1 MHRLIVLLGMTLLLA
16 GCQTD
21 LPLAG
26 LKAQYGAPPSRYL
39 PMDGVEVHWRDEGLG
54 SKPLEDSP
62 TLAVGTSTAVPTANA
77 PSPTAAASA
86 ATPTATPTATPSATS
101 TAAFTAASTAN
112 AGMPS
117 GASAFPPPAKPAAV
131 ATPDDAPTILLLHGT
146 ASSLHTWEGWVKAMS
161 PSWRVVRLDLPG
173 FGLTGPYPSGDYS
186 PAATV
191 DFLERFADAAGLK
204 RFVIAGSSLGGQAAW
219 RYALRRPD
227 RISGLILIDATGY
240 PQNLSTSTA
249 VALQIASMPVISE
262 LMRWAPI
269 DGMVGRSLKDVYV
282 DDTLVTPELVSRYS
296 DLMRR
301 PGNRVALGDR
311 ARNAPPSTGWE
322 QLRQLKVPTLI
333 MWGGQDTWVPL
344 SMGERFKIDIAD
356 SELIVYPNLGHLPM
370 EEDPVTT
377 ARDALDFLRRR
388 VQSSASTGS
397 PTSPAS
403 SAGSMQK
410 APVPTTPAQK

>member
-1 MHRLIVLLGMTLLLA
+1 MHRLILLFGITLLLA

-39 PMDGVEVHWRDEGLG
+39 PMDGVEVHWRDEGQG
-54 SKPLEDSP
+54 SKPLDD
-62 TLAVGTSTAVPTANA
+62 
-77 PSPTAAASA
+77 TAAASLTA
-86 ATPTATPTATPSATS
+86 WTPSTATGSNAAAPAANPGLPS
-101 TAAFTAASTAN
+101 TAGSPPAAPVPN
-112 AGMPS
+112 RPPPS
-117 GASAFPPPAKPAAV
+117 GT
-131 ATPDDAPTILLLHGT
+131 TPDDTPTILLLHGT

-186 PAATV
+186 PSATV

-240 PQNLSTSTA
+240 PQNLSTTSA
-249 VALQIASMPVISE
+249 VALQLAAMPIVSE

-269 DGMVGRSLKDVYV
+269 EGMVDSSLKDVYV
-282 DDTLVTPELVSRYS
+282 DDSLVTPELVSRYS

-311 ARNAPPSTGWE
+311 ARSAQPSTGWE
-322 QLRQLKVPTLI
+322 QLRQLRVPTLI
-333 MWGGQDTWVPL
+333 MWGAQDTWVPL
-344 SMGERFKIDIAD
+344 SMGERFRQDIAG
-356 SELIVYPNLGHLPM
+356 SELIIYPNLGHLPM

-377 ARDALDFLRRR
+377 ARDAMAFLRRR
-388 VQSSASTGS
+388 VLSASPGA
-397 PTSPAS
+397 PAAS
-403 SAGSMQK
+403 SLPS
-410 APVPTTPAQK
+410 APLSTPALTGAPAQK

>member
-1 MHRLIVLLGMTLLLA
+1 MHRLILLLGMTLLLA

-54 SKPLEDSP
+54 SKPMEDSP
-62 TLAVGTSTAVPTANA
+62 TASAPAGTSSAVPAASVPKPTAV
-77 PSPTAAASA
+77 AAL
-86 ATPTATPTATPSATS
+86 
-101 TAAFTAASTAN
+101 
-112 AGMPS
+112 
-117 GASAFPPPAKPAAV
+117 
-131 ATPDDAPTILLLHGT
+131 DDAPTILLLHGT

-204 RFVIAGSSLGGQAAW
+204 RFVVAGSSLGGQAAW

-269 DGMVGRSLKDVYV
+269 EGTVGRSLKDVYV
-282 DDTLVTPELVSRYS
+282 DDTLVTPELIARYS

-344 SMGERFKIDIAD
+344 SMGERFKQDIAD

-388 VQSSASTGS
+388 VQSASPGT
-397 PTSPAS
+397 PVSPAS
-403 SAGSMQK
+403 SSASSPGSLLK
-410 APVPTTPAQK
+410 SPAPTTPNQK

>member
-1 MHRLIVLLGMTLLLA
+1 MPRLILLFGIVLLLA

-26 LKAQYGAPPSRYL
+26 LKAQYGASPSRYL
-39 PMDGVEVHWRDEGLG
+39 PMDGVEVHWRDEGQG
-54 SKPLEDSP
+54 SKPLDD
-62 TLAVGTSTAVPTANA
+62 AV
-77 PSPTAAASA
+77 AASLSA
-86 ATPTATPTATPSATS
+86 ATPSTTPGSNAGAPAGTPSAS
-101 TAAFTAASTAN
+101 GNPGPPLTAASPLTAP
-112 AGMPS
+112 AGPTIPTSS
-117 GASAFPPPAKPAAV
+117 GAA
-131 ATPDDAPTILLLHGT
+131 PDDAPTILLLHGT

-240 PQNLSTSTA
+240 PQNLSTTSA
-249 VALQIASMPVISE
+249 VALQLAAMPIVSE

-269 DGMVGRSLKDVYV
+269 EGMVGSSLKDVYV
-282 DDTLVTPELVSRYS
+282 DDSLVTPELIARYS

-311 ARNAPPSTGWE
+311 ARSAQPSTGWE
-322 QLRQLKVPTLI
+322 QLPSLKVPTLI
-333 MWGGQDTWVPL
+333 MWGAQDNWVPL
-344 SMGERFKIDIAD
+344 SMGERFKQDIRG

-377 ARDALDFLRRR
+377 ARDAMAFLRRR
-388 VQSSASTGS
+388 VLGDSSAT
-397 PTSPAS
+397 PAPS
-403 SAGSMQK
+403 SLPS
-410 APVPTTPAQK
+410 APLQAPALTVTPAQK

>member
-62 TLAVGTSTAVPTANA
+62 TLVTAGTSTAVPTANA
-77 PSPTAAASA
+77 PSPTAPASA
-86 ATPTATPTATPSATS
+86 ATPTAT
-101 TAAFTAASTAN
+101 STAN

-117 GASAFPPPAKPAAV
+117 GASALPPPAKPAAV
-131 ATPDDAPTILLLHGT
+131 AAPDDAPTILLLHGT

-240 PQNLSTSTA
+240 PQNLSTTTA

-269 DGMVGRSLKDVYV
+269 DGMVSRSLKDVYV
-282 DDTLVTPELVSRYS
+282 DDTLVTPELVSRYA

-344 SMGERFKIDIAD
+344 SMGERFKLDIAD

-388 VQSSASTGS
+388 VQSASPGT
-397 PTSPAS
+397 PVSPAS
-403 SAGSMQK
+403 SAGTMLKSP
-410 APVPTTPAQK
+410 APTTPTQK

>member
-1 MHRLIVLLGMTLLLA
+1 MSRLILLFGLTLLLA

-21 LPLAG
+21 LPLAS

-39 PMDGVEVHWRDEGLG
+39 PMDGVEVHWRDEGQG
-54 SKPLEDSP
+54 SKPLDD
-62 TLAVGTSTAVPTANA
+62 A
-77 PSPTAAASA
+77 AAASLSTSA
-86 ATPTATPTATPSATS
+86 AH
-101 TAAFTAASTAN
+101 TAASTAASTAVN
-112 AGMPS
+112 TGIGTSAA
-117 GASAFPPPAKPAAV
+117 ASAVNPGPPSTATSPPAAPGPDRPPATT
-131 ATPDDAPTILLLHGT
+131 TPDDTPTILLLHGT

-240 PQNLSTSTA
+240 PQNLSTTSA
-249 VALQIASMPVISE
+249 VALQLAAMPIISE

-269 DGMVGRSLKDVYV
+269 EGMVDSSLKDVYV
-282 DDTLVTPELVSRYS
+282 DDSLVTPELVSRYS

-311 ARNAPPSTGWE
+311 ARSAQPSTGWE

-333 MWGGQDTWVPL
+333 LWGAQDTWVPL
-344 SMGERFKIDIAD
+344 SMGERFKQDIPG

-377 ARDALDFLRRR
+377 ARDAMAFLRRR
-388 VQSSASTGS
+388 VLDA
-397 PTSPAS
+397 PP
-403 SAGSMQK
+403 QK
-410 APVPTTPAQK
+410 

>member
-1 MHRLIVLLGMTLLLA
+1 MHRLILLFGVTLLLA

-39 PMDGVEVHWRDEGLG
+39 PMDGVEVHWRDEGQG
-54 SKPLEDSP
+54 SKPLDDTPVASLTAGTP
-62 TLAVGTSTAVPTANA
+62 TAATGTNAAAPTAN
-77 PSPTAAASA
+77 SG
-86 ATPTATPTATPSATS
+86 TPSMATGS
-101 TAAFTAASTAN
+101 TAA
-112 AGMPS
+112 
-117 GASAFPPPAKPAAV
+117 PPTNRELPIG
-131 ATPDDAPTILLLHGT
+131 ATPDDTPTILLLHGT

-240 PQNLSTSTA
+240 PQNLSTTSA
-249 VALQIASMPVISE
+249 VALQLAAMPVVSE

-269 DGMVGRSLKDVYV
+269 EGMVNSSLKDVYV
-282 DDTLVTPELVSRYS
+282 DDSLVTPELVSRYS

-311 ARNAPPSTGWE
+311 ARSAQPSTGWE
-322 QLRQLKVPTLI
+322 QLPQLKVPTLI
-333 MWGGQDTWVPL
+333 MWGAQDTWVPL
-344 SMGERFKIDIAD
+344 SMGERFRQDIPG

-377 ARDALDFLRRR
+377 ARDAMAFLRRR
-388 VQSSASTGS
+388 VLA
-397 PTSPAS
+397 TSPAS
-403 SAGSMQK
+403 PASPASSSLPSVPLARPALPVTPPQK
-410 APVPTTPAQK
+410 

>member
-26 LKAQYGAPPSRYL
+26 LKAQYGALPSRYL

-54 SKPLEDSP
+54 SKPPEDSP
-62 TLAVGTSTAVPTANA
+62 
-77 PSPTAAASA
+77 AASA
-86 ATPTATPTATPSATS
+86 PTGMSSATS
-101 TAAFTAASTAN
+101 
-112 AGMPS
+112 
-117 GASAFPPPAKPAAV
+117 AFPTPPKPPFGPA
-131 ATPDDAPTILLLHGT
+131 PDDTPTILLLHGT

-240 PQNLSTSTA
+240 PQSLSTSTA
-249 VALQIASMPVISE
+249 VALQLASMPVISE

-269 DGMVGRSLKDVYV
+269 EGTVGRSLKDVYV
-282 DDTLVTPELVSRYS
+282 DDTLVTPELIARYS

-301 PGNRVALGDR
+301 PGNRVSLGDR
-311 ARNAPPSTGWE
+311 ARNTPPSTGWE
-322 QLRQLKVPTLI
+322 QLPQLKVPTLI

-344 SMGERFKIDIAD
+344 SMGERFKQDIAG

-388 VQSSASTGS
+388 VQSTSSST
-397 PTSPAS
+397 PVSPAS
-403 SAGSMQK
+403 SANTLQK
-410 APVPTTPAQK
+410 APASTTPTQK

>member
-1 MHRLIVLLGMTLLLA
+1 MHRLILLFGITLLLA

-39 PMDGVEVHWRDEGLG
+39 PMDGVEVHWRDEGQG
-54 SKPLEDSP
+54 SKPPDD
-62 TLAVGTSTAVPTANA
+62 
-77 PSPTAAASA
+77 TAASSLSA
-86 ATPTATPTATPSATS
+86 ATPSTMPRSNAVEPAGAPAAAGNPGPPSTATS
-101 TAAFTAASTAN
+101 
-112 AGMPS
+112 PS
-117 GASAFPPPAKPAAV
+117 GAPAGPTIPSSSVAA
-131 ATPDDAPTILLLHGT
+131 PDDAPTILLLHGT

-240 PQNLSTSTA
+240 PQNLSTTSA
-249 VALQIASMPVISE
+249 VALQLAAMPIVSE

-269 DGMVGRSLKDVYV
+269 EGMVGSSLKDVYV
-282 DDTLVTPELVSRYS
+282 DDSLVTPELIARYS

-301 PGNRVALGDR
+301 PGNRVSLGDR
-311 ARNAPPSTGWE
+311 ARSAQPSTGWE
-322 QLRQLKVPTLI
+322 QLPSIKVPTLI
-333 MWGGQDTWVPL
+333 MWGAQDTWVPL
-344 SMGERFKIDIAD
+344 SMGERFKQDIRD

-377 ARDALDFLRRR
+377 ARDAMAFLRRR
-388 VQSSASTGS
+388 VLGGSSATPA
-397 PTSPAS
+397 PTSPRS
-403 SAGSMQK
+403 
-410 APVPTTPAQK
+410 VPLQTPALTVTPAQK

>member
-54 SKPLEDSP
+54 SKPPEDSP
-62 TLAVGTSTAVPTANA
+62 
-77 PSPTAAASA
+77 AASA
-86 ATPTATPTATPSATS
+86 PAGMSSAASPFPTPSKPTS
-101 TAAFTAASTAN
+101 
-112 AGMPS
+112 G
-117 GASAFPPPAKPAAV
+117 PA
-131 ATPDDAPTILLLHGT
+131 PDDAPTILLLHGT

-249 VALQIASMPVISE
+249 VALQLASMPVISE
-262 LMRWAPI
+262 MMRWAPI
-269 DGMVGRSLKDVYV
+269 EGMVGRSLKDVYV

-322 QLRQLKVPTLI
+322 QLPQLRVPTLI

-344 SMGERFKIDIAD
+344 SMGERFKQDIAD

-377 ARDALDFLRRR
+377 ARDAMAFLRRR
-388 VQSSASTGS
+388 VLGAADAA
-397 PTSPAS
+397 PATSKQPSGPLQTTVPSGAFP
-403 SAGSMQK
+403 QK
-410 APVPTTPAQK
+410 

>member
-1 MHRLIVLLGMTLLLA
+1 MHRLILLFGITLLLA

-39 PMDGVEVHWRDEGLG
+39 PMDGVQVHWRDEGQG
-54 SKPLEDSP
+54 SKPLDD
-62 TLAVGTSTAVPTANA
+62 
-77 PSPTAAASA
+77 
-86 ATPTATPTATPSATS
+86 TPTASLTAGTPNAATGANAAAPAVNPVPPSTATSPP
-101 TAAFTAASTAN
+101 AAPAPIRAPASTTA
-112 AGMPS
+112 
-117 GASAFPPPAKPAAV
+117 
-131 ATPDDAPTILLLHGT
+131 PDDTPTILLLHGT

-240 PQNLSTSTA
+240 PQNLSTTSA
-249 VALQIASMPVISE
+249 VALQLAAMPVISE

-269 DGMVGRSLKDVYV
+269 EGMVESSLKDVYV
-282 DDTLVTPELVSRYS
+282 DDSLVTPELVSRYS

-311 ARNAPPSTGWE
+311 ARSAQPSTGWE

-333 MWGGQDTWVPL
+333 MWGAQDTWVPL
-344 SMGERFKIDIAD
+344 SMGERFRQDIPG

-377 ARDALDFLRRR
+377 ARDAMAFLRRR
-388 VQSSASTGS
+388 VLGASSAA
-397 PTSPAS
+397 PAS
-403 SAGSMQK
+403 SYPTS
-410 APVPTTPAQK
+410 APLQTPALTGAPAQK

>member
-1 MHRLIVLLGMTLLLA
+1 MPRLILLFGITLLLA

-39 PMDGVEVHWRDEGLG
+39 PMDGVEVHWRDEGQG
-54 SKPLEDSP
+54 SKPLDD
-62 TLAVGTSTAVPTANA
+62 A
-77 PSPTAAASA
+77 AAASLS
-86 ATPTATPTATPSATS
+86 ATTPSTTPGSNAGAPAGAPSASVNPGPPSTATSPPGAPAGLTIPTS
-101 TAAFTAASTAN
+101 
-112 AGMPS
+112 S
-117 GASAFPPPAKPAAV
+117 GAS
-131 ATPDDAPTILLLHGT
+131 PDDTPTILLLHGT

-240 PQNLSTSTA
+240 PQNLSTTSA
-249 VALQIASMPVISE
+249 VALQLAAMPIVSE

-269 DGMVGRSLKDVYV
+269 EGMVGSSLKDVYV
-282 DDTLVTPELVSRYS
+282 DDSLVTPELIARYS

-301 PGNRVALGDR
+301 PGNRVSLGDR
-311 ARNAPPSTGWE
+311 ARSAQPSTGWE
-322 QLRQLKVPTLI
+322 QLPSLKVPTLI
-333 MWGGQDTWVPL
+333 MWGAQDTWVPL
-344 SMGERFKIDIAD
+344 SMGERFKQDIRG

-377 ARDALDFLRRR
+377 ARDAMAFLRRR
-388 VQSSASTGS
+388 VLSASPTA
-397 PTSPAS
+397 PTSSSPPA
-403 SAGSMQK
+403 
-410 APVPTTPAQK
+410 APLQTPALTVTPAQK

>member
-1 MHRLIVLLGMTLLLA
+1 MHRLIVLLGMTLVLA

-21 LPLAG
+21 LPLAS

-62 TLAVGTSTAVPTANA
+62 TASPAAGVSTATNAANPA
-77 PSPTAAASA
+77 SPTAARPG
-86 ATPTATPTATPSATS
+86 T
-101 TAAFTAASTAN
+101 
-112 AGMPS
+112 PS
-117 GASAFPPPAKPAAV
+117 GASVFPTPPRPTSGP
-131 ATPDDAPTILLLHGT
+131 TPDDTPTILLLHGT
-146 ASSLHTWEGWVKAMS
+146 ASSLHTWDGWVKAMS

-311 ARNAPPSTGWE
+311 ARNAPPSSGWE

-333 MWGGQDTWVPL
+333 MWGAQDTWVPL
-344 SMGERFKIDIAD
+344 SMGERFKQDIAD

-370 EEDPVTT
+370 EEDPTTT
-377 ARDALDFLRRR
+377 ARDAMAFLRRR
-388 VQSSASTGS
+388 VLGAVDATPGTARPPSGPPQTTAPSGAA
-397 PTSPAS
+397 P
-403 SAGSMQK
+403 QK
-410 APVPTTPAQK
+410 